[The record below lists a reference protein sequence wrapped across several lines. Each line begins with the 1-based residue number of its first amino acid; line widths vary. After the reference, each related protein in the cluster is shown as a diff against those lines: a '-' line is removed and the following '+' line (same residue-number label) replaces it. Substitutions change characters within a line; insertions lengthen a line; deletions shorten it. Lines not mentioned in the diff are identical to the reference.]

1 MYIRDDN
8 MSFNQNEY
16 ISNFNKNNYK
26 MYQFRVK
33 KSDDNIIKYLD
44 NIENRNGYIVSL
56 INNDLNKSIYTIK
69 EIKTIIKP
77 ILNKYGINEIYLF
90 GSYARGEAKESSDID
105 IYCNKGNVKTFIDQG
120 LLEDELE
127 KALNKKVDIV
137 FDSSYIDDYF
147 KMKIMEDMIKL
158 C

>member
-1 MYIRDDN
+1 MYIRGDN

-33 KSDDNIIKYLD
+33 KSDANIIKYLD
-44 NIENRNGYIVSL
+44 SIENRNGYIVSL
-56 INNDLNKSIYTIK
+56 INTDLNKSIYTIK

-77 ILNKYGINEIYLF
+77 ILNKYGITEIYLF

-147 KMKIMEDMIKL
+147 KMQIMEDMIKL

>member
-1 MYIRDDN
+1 MYVRGDN

-147 KMKIMEDMIKL
+147 KMQIMEDMIKL

>member
-1 MYIRDDN
+1 

-44 NIENRNGYIVSL
+44 NIENRNAYIVSL
-56 INNDLNKSIYTIK
+56 INTDLNKSIYTIK

-147 KMKIMEDMIKL
+147 KMQMMEDMIKL

>member
-1 MYIRDDN
+1 MYVRGDN

-44 NIENRNGYIVSL
+44 NIENRNVYIVSL
-56 INNDLNKSIYTIK
+56 INTDLNKSIYTIK

-77 ILNKYGINEIYLF
+77 ILNKYGITEIYLF
-90 GSYARGEAKESSDID
+90 GSYARGEANKSSDID

-147 KMKIMEDMIKL
+147 KMQIMEDMIKL

>member
-1 MYIRDDN
+1 MYIRGDN

-44 NIENRNGYIVSL
+44 NIENRNAYIVSL
-56 INNDLNKSIYTIK
+56 INTDLNKSIYTIK

-105 IYCNKGNVKTFIDQG
+105 IYCNKGNIKTFIDQG

>member
-1 MYIRDDN
+1 

-33 KSDDNIIKYLD
+33 KSDANIIKYLD
-44 NIENRNGYIVSL
+44 SIENRNGYIVSL
-56 INNDLNKSIYTIK
+56 INTDLNKPIYTIK

-77 ILNKYGINEIYLF
+77 ILNKYGITEIYLF

-147 KMKIMEDMIKL
+147 KMQIMEDMIKL

>member
-1 MYIRDDN
+1 MYIRGDN

-33 KSDDNIIKYLD
+33 KSDANIIKYLD
-44 NIENRNGYIVSL
+44 SIENRNGYIVSL
-56 INNDLNKSIYTIK
+56 INTDLNKPIYTIK

-77 ILNKYGINEIYLF
+77 ILNKYGITEIYLF

-147 KMKIMEDMIKL
+147 KMQIMEDMIKL